1 MLIEFSVKNFLSIW
15 ETQVLQMTAGP
26 VKDLLEKNTFET
38 AVKGL
43 PRLLKSVVM
52 YGPNGAGKSNLIAA
66 LDFMQDFVLNSSKD
80 RQTGASIGRKPFR
93 LHSDGPDQ
101 PSEFE
106 IFFIQDGIRYQYGF
120 ACTDTRV
127 THEWLL
133 AYPKSRVQRW
143 FERFFN
149 PETEKDDYS
158 FGSKLLGPK
167 RTWQD
172 NTRPNALFLSTA
184 VQLNSKQ
191 LKPVYDWFEKLAII
205 PHGILLS
212 PIHTIN
218 RCQDEKD
225 KERILRFMK
234 NADISVDGIDIEE
247 KRFTA
252 EDLDIP
258 SDMPPELQSFYK
270 KETIGNTFK
279 RAKFIHRMIDSDD
292 DVSFSFGDESDGTQ
306 KLFIYAAPWLDL
318 LNDGLVLVVDEL
330 DNSLHP
336 HLVRFLLSLIHNTE
350 TNKANGQL
358 IFATHDTSILDPD
371 ILRRDQIWFVEKD
384 NHNASRFYSLSDF
397 HPRKNEALAKGY
409 LQGRYGALPY
419 IGEVNF

>member
-26 VKDLLEKNTFET
+26 AKDLLEKNSFET
-38 AVKGL
+38 TIKGL
-43 PRLLKSVVM
+43 PRLLKSAVM

-66 LDFMQDFVLNSSKD
+66 LDFMQRFVLNSSKD
-80 RQTGASIGRKPFR
+80 SQAGETIKRKPFR
-93 LHSDGPDQ
+93 LRSDGPLS

-106 IFFIQDGIRYQYGF
+106 VFIIRGGVRYQYGF

-127 THEWLL
+127 TQEWLL
-133 AYPKSRVQRW
+133 AYPENRAQRW

-149 PETEKDDYS
+149 PETDKEEWF
-158 FGSKLLGPK
+158 FGSKLSGSK
-167 RTWQD
+167 KTWRD
-172 NTRPNALFLSTA
+172 NTRSNALFLSTA

-191 LKPVYDWFEKLAII
+191 LKPVYDWFEELVII
-205 PHGILLS
+205 PHGNE
-212 PIHTIN
+212 PIPIYTIN
-218 RCQDEKD
+218 RCQDGKD
-225 KERILRFMK
+225 KDRILKFMK
-234 NADISVDGIDIEE
+234 TADISVDGIDIEE

-252 EDLDIP
+252 EDLDLP
-258 SDMPPELQSFYK
+258 PDMPPNLQNFYK

-279 RAKFIHRMIDSDD
+279 RAKFIHRMIDSSG
-292 DVSFSFGDESDGTQ
+292 DVSFNFGDESDGTQ
-306 KLFIYAAPWLDL
+306 KLFNYVDIWFDL
-318 LNDGLVLVVDEL
+318 LEKGYVLVVDEL
-330 DNSLHP
+330 DTSFHP
-336 HLVRFLLSLIHNTE
+336 HLVRFLLSLIHNTA

-358 IFATHDTSILDPD
+358 IFTTHDTSILDQE

-384 NHNASRFYSLSDF
+384 ANNASRFYSLSDF